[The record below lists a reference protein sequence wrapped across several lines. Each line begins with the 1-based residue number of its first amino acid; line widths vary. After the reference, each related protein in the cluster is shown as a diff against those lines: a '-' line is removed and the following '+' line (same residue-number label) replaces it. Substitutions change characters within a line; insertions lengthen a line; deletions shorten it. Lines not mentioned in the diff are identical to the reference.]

1 MEKPPLG
8 EQELEVLR
16 FIAAR
21 APAPA
26 RDVIEHFGQ
35 ERGLART
42 TVLTVMER
50 LRQKG
55 YLARRRRAGVF
66 HYTPRVPQEEL
77 LQRLVSDFVEGTL
90 GGSVSPVVAYLART
104 RRITDAELADLER
117 LAGEIKAEREG
128 R

>member
-16 FIAAR
+16 FIANR

-26 RDVIEHFGQ
+26 REVIEHFGE
-35 ERGLART
+35 ERGIART

-55 YLARRRRAGVF
+55 YLARSRREGVF
-66 HYTPRVPQEEL
+66 HYSPRVPQEEV
-77 LQRLVSDFVEGTL
+77 LQRLVRDFVEGTL
-90 GGSVSPVVAYLART
+90 GGSVSPVVAYLAQT
-104 RRITDAELADLER
+104 RRISDTELAEMER
-117 LAGEIKAEREG
+117 LAEEIKAEREG

>member
-16 FIAAR
+16 FIAER

-26 RDVIEHFGQ
+26 REVIEHFAGA
-35 ERGLART
+35 RGVART

-55 YLARRRRAGVF
+55 YLARRRREGVF
-66 HYTPRVPQEEL
+66 HYAPRVPQEEI
-77 LQRLVSDFVEGTL
+77 LQRLGRDFVEGTL

-104 RRITDAELADLER
+104 RHISDAELAELEH
-117 LAGEIKAEREG
+117 LAEE
-128 R
+128 